1 MDRAVSLNDL
11 SQAKERVVI
20 GELDIALQKDLIG
33 ELILEGLVDKAKA
46 ADDILHTLE
55 DAQALNVTQ
64 LESLEKEVAGVN
76 AA

>member
-1 MDRAVSLNDL
+1 MNRAVSLNDL

>member
-1 MDRAVSLNDL
+1 MNRAELVNDL

-33 ELILEGLVDKAKA
+33 ELILEGLVDKARS
-46 ADDILHTLE
+46 ADTFLHTLE
-55 DAQALNVTQ
+55 VAQALNVKQ
-64 LESLEKEVAGVN
+64 LKFLETELKITN